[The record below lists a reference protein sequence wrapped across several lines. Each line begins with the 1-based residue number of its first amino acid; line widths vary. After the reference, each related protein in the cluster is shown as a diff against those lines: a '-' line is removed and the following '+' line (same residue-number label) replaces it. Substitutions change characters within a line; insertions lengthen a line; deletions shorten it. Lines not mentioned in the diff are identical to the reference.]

1 MAGSQLNPALYS
13 NISVILE
20 KVFVATGV
28 DIKFKYGLEAEI
40 IDLKSVDSK
49 CHPLINS
56 HNLTITSGAVG
67 GIIEGTPIICG
78 GRNLNG
84 YVEQDCTLLK
94 KEGNVKFKMLE
105 KRMSFSS
112 VILNKTTLWVVGG
125 KDMKLVP
132 DSRFKSLNNSLIQ

>member
-1 MAGSQLNPALYS
+1 M
-13 NISVILE
+13 
-20 KVFVATGV
+20 ATGV
-28 DIKFKYGLEAEI
+28 DIKFKHGLEAEI
-40 IDLKSVDSK
+40 IDLKSADSK

-56 HNLTITSGAVG
+56 HNLTITNGAVG

-84 YVEQDCTLLK
+84 YGEQDCTLLK

-125 KDMKLVP
+125 NYKKLVP
-132 DSRFKSLNNSLIQ
+132 DSRFKSLNTSLIQYPTLEILL